1 LAKAYLTA
9 YGVGLGHAS
18 RLVMVADRLQR
29 MGIVIRFSSFGEA
42 ATYISMQGYKC
53 IAVPPVEFAWN
64 MEGEFSIKHSIANTP
79 NWFTNFS
86 RQINKETR
94 SMAEYKPD
102 IIVSD
107 SRLSSLITAKFFG
120 IPSVVILNQV
130 KLLLSPRLREFRIA
144 RLFEKMTGEILGVM
158 WRTADKILVPDL
170 PPPYTIASH
179 NIWDTSSVVAKL
191 EYVGFTAPKLGVSQE
206 QINKVANGLG
216 LNRSRPV
223 IFIHISGPIETRT
236 PIIRIILEACKSLRR
251 EIQYI
256 ISEGRPKGNLEP
268 KKLSGSGWYYEWC
281 PVRNEIFAMSNLLV
295 LRGGHVA
302 LSQAIQFG
310 KPIITIPIENHGE
323 QLGNSEKIAKI
334 GAGLMLKPKEL
345 KANHITDAVHQILDN
360 PRYQKKSTELMR
372 LTEKLDGINNIV
384 KIIRSY
390 L

>member
-1 LAKAYLTA
+1 MAKAYFTP

-18 RLVMVADRLQR
+18 RLIMIASRLQ
-29 MGIVIRFSSFGEA
+29 MTGVVIRFSSFGEA
-42 ATYISMQGYKC
+42 ATYISMQGYDC

-64 MEGEFSIKHSIANTP
+64 MEGEFSIKYSIANIP

-86 RQINKETR
+86 RQINKEAR

-107 SRLSSLITAKFFG
+107 SRLSSLITARFFG

-144 RLFEKMTGEILGVM
+144 RLFEKITGEILGVM
-158 WRTADKILVPDL
+158 WTTADKILVPDL

-179 NIWDTSSVVAKL
+179 NVWDTSSVVGKL
-191 EYVGFTAPKLGVSQE
+191 EYVGFTAPKLCVTQE
-206 QINKVANGLG
+206 QINRVANYLG
-216 LNRSRPV
+216 LNRDRPIV
-223 IFIHISGPIETRT
+223 FIHISGPIETRT
-236 PIIRIILEACKSLRR
+236 PIIRTIVEACKSLRH

-256 ISEGRPKGNLEP
+256 ISAGKPKGNLEP

-281 PVRNEIFAMSNLLV
+281 PVRDEIFAMSNLIL

-302 LSQAIQFG
+302 ISQAIQFG

-323 QLGNSEKIAKI
+323 QLGNSEKIVKI
-334 GAGLMLKPKEL
+334 GLGLMLKTKQL
-345 KANHITDAVHQILDN
+345 KANQITDAIHHILDN
-360 PRYQKKSTELMR
+360 PRYQKKATELMK

-390 L
+390 I

>member
-1 LAKAYLTA
+1 LAKAYLTP

-29 MGIVIRFSSFGEA
+29 MGVVIKFSSFGEA

-102 IIVSD
+102 IIISD

-158 WRTADKILVPDL
+158 WTTADKILVPDL

-179 NIWDTSSVVAKL
+179 NVWDTNSVVAKL
-191 EYVGFTAPKLGVSQE
+191 EYVGFTAPKLGVSEE

-268 KKLSGSGWYYEWC
+268 RKLSGSGWYYEWC

-360 PRYQKKSTELMR
+360 PRFQKKSTELMR

>member
-1 LAKAYLTA
+1 MAKAYLTP

-64 MEGEFSIKHSIANTP
+64 IEGEFSIKRNIANTP

-94 SMAEYKPD
+94 SMTEYKPD

-107 SRLSSLITAKFFG
+107 SRLSSLVTAKFFG

-144 RLFEKMTGEILGVM
+144 RLFEKMTGEILGVT
-158 WRTADKILVPDL
+158 WTTADKILVPDL

-191 EYVGFTAPKLGVSQE
+191 EYVGFTAPKLGVSEE

-251 EIQYI
+251 EVQYI

-345 KANHITDAVHQILDN
+345 KANHITDAVHQLLDN

-384 KIIRSY
+384 NIIRSY

>member
-1 LAKAYLTA
+1 MAKAYLTP

-18 RLVMVADRLQR
+18 RLVMVADRLQK
-29 MGIVIRFSSFGEA
+29 MGMVIRFSSFGEA

-64 MEGEFSIKHSIANTP
+64 MEGEFSIKYSIANTLR
-79 NWFTNFS
+79 WFTNFS

-158 WRTADKILVPDL
+158 WTTADKILVPDL

-179 NIWDTSSVVAKL
+179 NIWDTSSVIAKL
-191 EYVGFTAPKLGVSQE
+191 EYVGFTAPKIAVSQE
-206 QINKVANGLG
+206 QINKVANSLG

-223 IFIHISGPIETRT
+223 VFVHISGPIETRK

-323 QLGNSEKIAKI
+323 QLGNSEKIVKI

-360 PRYQKKSTELMR
+360 PTYQKNSTELMR

>member
-1 LAKAYLTA
+1 MAKAYLTP

-18 RLVMVADRLQR
+18 RLVMVADRLQK
-29 MGIVIRFSSFGEA
+29 MGMVIRFSSFGEA

-64 MEGEFSIKHSIANTP
+64 TEGEFSIKHSIANTP

-94 SMAEYKPD
+94 SMTEYKPD

-158 WRTADKILVPDL
+158 WTTADKILVPDL

-191 EYVGFTAPKLGVSQE
+191 EYVGFTAPKLGVSEE

-251 EIQYI
+251 EVQYI

-345 KANHITDAVHQILDN
+345 KANHITDAVHQLLDN

-384 KIIRSY
+384 NIIRSY

>member
-1 LAKAYLTA
+1 MAKAYLTP

-64 MEGEFSIKHSIANTP
+64 TEGEFSIKHSIANTP

-86 RQINKETR
+86 RQVNKETR
-94 SMAEYKPD
+94 SMTEYKPD

-130 KLLLSPRLREFRIA
+130 KLLLSPRLREFMIA

-158 WRTADKILVPDL
+158 WTTADKILVPDL

-191 EYVGFTAPKLGVSQE
+191 EYVGFTAPKLGVSEE

-251 EIQYI
+251 EVQYI

-345 KANHITDAVHQILDN
+345 KANHITDAVHQLLDN

>member
-1 LAKAYLTA
+1 LAKAYLTP

-18 RLVMVADRLQR
+18 RLVMVADRLQK
-29 MGIVIRFSSFGEA
+29 MGMVIRFSSFGEA

-64 MEGEFSIKHSIANTP
+64 IEGEFSIKYSIANTLR
-79 NWFTNFS
+79 WFTNFS

-158 WRTADKILVPDL
+158 WTTADKILVPDL

-179 NIWDTSSVVAKL
+179 NIWDTSSVLAKL
-191 EYVGFTAPKLGVSQE
+191 EYVGFTSPKVAVSQE
-206 QINKVANGLG
+206 QINKVANSLG

-223 IFIHISGPIETRT
+223 VFVHISGPIETRK
-236 PIIRIILEACKSLRR
+236 PIIRIILEACKSLRP

-323 QLGNSEKIAKI
+323 QLGNSEKIVKI

-345 KANHITDAVHQILDN
+345 KANHITDAVHQILGN
-360 PRYQKKSTELMR
+360 PTYQKNSTELMR

>member
-1 LAKAYLTA
+1 MAKAYLTP

-18 RLVMVADRLQR
+18 RLVMVADRLQK
-29 MGIVIRFSSFGEA
+29 MGMVIRFSSFGEA

-64 MEGEFSIKHSIANTP
+64 MEGEFSIKYSIANTLR
-79 NWFTNFS
+79 WFTNFS
-86 RQINKETR
+86 RQLNKETR

-144 RLFEKMTGEILGVM
+144 RLFEKITGEILGVM
-158 WRTADKILVPDL
+158 WTTADKILVPDL

-179 NIWDTSSVVAKL
+179 NIWDTSSVIAKL
-191 EYVGFTAPKLGVSQE
+191 EYVGFTAPKIDVSE
-206 QINKVANGLG
+206 ERINKVANSLG
-216 LNRSRPV
+216 LNRSRPLV
-223 IFIHISGPIETRT
+223 FVHISGPIETRK
-236 PIIRIILEACKSLRR
+236 PIIRIILEACKSLRQ

-323 QLGNSEKIAKI
+323 QLGNSEKIVKI

-360 PRYQKKSTELMR
+360 PTYQKNSTELMR

>member
-1 LAKAYLTA
+1 MAKAYLTP

-18 RLVMVADRLQR
+18 RLVMVADRLQK
-29 MGIVIRFSSFGEA
+29 MGMVIRFSSFGEA

-64 MEGEFSIKHSIANTP
+64 MEGEFSIKYSIANTLR
-79 NWFTNFS
+79 WFTNFS
-86 RQINKETR
+86 RQLNKETR

-158 WRTADKILVPDL
+158 WTTADKILVPDL

-179 NIWDTSSVVAKL
+179 NIWDTSSVIAKL
-191 EYVGFTAPKLGVSQE
+191 EYVGFTAPKIDVSE
-206 QINKVANGLG
+206 ERINKVANSLG

-223 IFIHISGPIETRT
+223 VFVHISGPIETRK
-236 PIIRIILEACKSLRR
+236 PIIRIILEACKSLRP

-323 QLGNSEKIAKI
+323 QLGNSEKIVKI

-360 PRYQKKSTELMR
+360 PTYQKNSTELMR

>member
-1 LAKAYLTA
+1 LAKAYLTP

-18 RLVMVADRLQR
+18 RLVMVADRLQK
-29 MGIVIRFSSFGEA
+29 MGMVIRFSSFGEA
-42 ATYISMQGYKC
+42 AAYISMQGYKC

-64 MEGEFSIKHSIANTP
+64 MEGEFSIKHSIANTLK
-79 NWFTNFS
+79 WFTNFS

-120 IPSVVILNQV
+120 IPSVVILNQI

-158 WRTADKILVPDL
+158 WTTADKILVPDL

-179 NIWDTSSVVAKL
+179 NIWDTSSVIAKL
-191 EYVGFTAPKLGVSQE
+191 EYVGFTAPKVAVSQE
-206 QINKVANGLG
+206 QINKVANSLG

-223 IFIHISGPIETRT
+223 VFVHISGPIETRK

-323 QLGNSEKIAKI
+323 QLGNSEKIVKI
-334 GAGLMLKPKEL
+334 GAGLMLKSKEL
-345 KANHITDAVHQILDN
+345 KANHITDAVHEILDN
-360 PRYQKKSTELMR
+360 PTYQKNSTELMR

>member
-1 LAKAYLTA
+1 MAKAYLTP

-18 RLVMVADRLQR
+18 RLVMVADRLQK
-29 MGIVIRFSSFGEA
+29 MGMVIRFSSFGEA

-64 MEGEFSIKHSIANTP
+64 MEGEFSIKYSIANTLR
-79 NWFTNFS
+79 WFTNFS

-107 SRLSSLITAKFFG
+107 SRLSSLITARFFG

-130 KLLLSPRLREFRIA
+130 KLLLSPRLRQFRIA

-158 WRTADKILVPDL
+158 WTTADKILVPDL

-179 NIWDTSSVVAKL
+179 NIWDTSSVIAKL
-191 EYVGFTAPKLGVSQE
+191 EYVGFTAPKVAVSQE
-206 QINKVANGLG
+206 QINKVANSLG

-223 IFIHISGPIETRT
+223 VFVHISGPIETRK

-256 ISEGRPKGNLEP
+256 ISEGRPKGNPEP

-323 QLGNSEKIAKI
+323 QLGNSEKIVKI
-334 GAGLMLKPKEL
+334 GAGLMLKSKEL

-360 PRYQKKSTELMR
+360 PTYQKNSTELMR